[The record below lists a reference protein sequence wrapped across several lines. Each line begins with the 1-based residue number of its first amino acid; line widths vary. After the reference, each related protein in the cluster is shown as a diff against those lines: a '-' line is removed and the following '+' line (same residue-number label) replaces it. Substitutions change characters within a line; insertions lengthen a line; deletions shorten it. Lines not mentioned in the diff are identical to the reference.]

1 MDKLIEQ
8 NGAKFMKAMSERWPK
23 EKRSEVKSEKERLLR
38 QQKAIRDLAGTADE
52 YRALC
57 RNREELAQTITQAYV
72 QGLDVEIHCLTDQ
85 WLFRSIGGEDV
96 DVFLSIVS
104 GG

>member
-1 MDKLIEQ
+1 MNSQSILEESQALNAYDDKSFI
-8 NGAKFMKAMSERWPK
+8 K
-23 EKRSEVKSEKERLLR
+23 EDHSHQLHPNDPTRI
-38 QQKAIRDLAGTADE
+38 AIFPAETDRGTNFE
-52 YRALC
+52 PFHV
-57 RNREELAQTITQAYV
+57 ET
-72 QGLDVEIHCLTDQ
+72 VEIHCLTDQ